1 MSVVKFGTD
10 GWRGII
16 ADDFTYANVR
26 VAARAIARYVL
37 EHEDAAAGVCIGY
50 DTRFGSKSFARVVAE
65 VLAGAGIPVA
75 LANKVT
81 PTPELSFAVLGRGAA
96 GGVMITSSHNPA
108 EWNGVK
114 YKASYGGSGSP
125 AIIAA
130 IEGYLEEPLGGSADP
145 THDDGTVMNATP
157 DGAPGIIEEV
167 DFAPPYVAALEAF
180 VDLEGIRASGYKFLI
195 DTMYGAGA
203 GYIAGI
209 FGRAGVPF
217 VEFRNEVN
225 PAFPGI
231 NPEPILPHIA
241 ATQVAVVAEGCA
253 AGLIT
258 DGDADRIG
266 AVDEHGNVVD
276 AHKIFAVLLQW
287 LLERKQWPGDVT
299 RAFNT
304 TKMLDRIAAKYG
316 RRLHEHGIGF
326 KYVVELMLDG
336 EIGGGILIG
345 GEESGGIGISR
356 HLPERDGLLNSLLL
370 ANVMADEGKTLGELV
385 AALQTEYGEH
395 QYGRIDMHI
404 DEGLK
409 QSAIRRA
416 RAGVSDFAGLKV
428 LRVETLDGIKF
439 YLENPD
445 CAGRENA
452 AETWL
457 LLRASGTEPLLRVY
471 CESCSVESVERVLA
485 AAKAFVLRGDAA

>member
-1 MSVVKFGTD
+1 MEEIKTAVKFGTD

-26 VAARAIARYVL
+26 VAAAAIANYVL
-37 EHEDAAAGVCIGY
+37 AHEDAAAGVCVAY
-50 DTRFGSKSFARVVAE
+50 DTRFSSRSFAQVVAE

-75 LANKVT
+75 MAAEIT
-81 PTPELSFAVLGRGAA
+81 PTPALSYAVRERKAA

-114 YKASYGGSGSP
+114 YKASYGGSGKPS
-125 AIIAA
+125 IMTA
-130 IEGYLEEPLGGSADP
+130 IEGYLGKPLSSKDER
-145 THDDGTVMNATP
+145 
-157 DGAPGIIEEV
+157 APVETV
-167 DFAPPYVAALEAF
+167 DFNPDYVAAIARF
-180 VDLEGIRASGYKFLI
+180 VDLDAIRASGYRFLI
-195 DTMYGAGA
+195 DCMYGAGR
-203 GYIAGI
+203 GVVAGI
-209 FGRAGVPF
+209 FARAGVPF
-217 VEFRNEVN
+217 VEMRSEIN

-231 NPEPILPHIA
+231 NPEPILPHIH
-241 ATQVAVVAEGCA
+241 ATQIAVVAESCD

-276 AHKIFAVLLQW
+276 AHRIFAVLLKW
-287 LLERKQWPGDVT
+287 LLERKKWPGDVT

-304 TKMLDRIAAKYG
+304 TKMLDRICAKYG

-326 KYVVELMLDG
+326 KYVCDLMLEQD
-336 EIGGGILIG
+336 ILIG
-345 GEESGGIGISR
+345 GEESGGVGISR
-356 HLPERDGLLNSLLL
+356 HLPERDGMLNSLLI
-370 ANVMADEGKTLGELV
+370 ANVMADEKKTLGELV
-385 AALQTEYGEH
+385 AALQEEFGEH

-404 DEGLK
+404 DEALK
-409 QSAIRRA
+409 QSAISRA
-416 RAGVSDFAGLKV
+416 KANAGEFAGMKV

-439 YLENPD
+439 FLDNPD
-445 CAGRENA
+445 CEARPNA

-471 CESCSVESVERVLA
+471 CESCSVESVDRVLKA
-485 AAKAFVLRGDAA
+485 AEAFVLDGSAA

>member
-1 MSVVKFGTD
+1 MALQTAVKFGTD

-26 VAARAIARYVL
+26 VAAVAIAHYVL
-37 EHEDAAAGVCIGY
+37 EHEDAQAGVCIGY
-50 DTRFGSKSFARVVAE
+50 DTRFGSRSFAKIVAE

-81 PTPELSFAVLGRGAA
+81 PTPELSFAVRGRKAA

-125 AIIAA
+125 SIIAS
-130 IEGYLEEPLGGSADP
+130 IESYLGKPLVKAAHP
-145 THDDGTVMNATP
+145 AK
-157 DGAPGIIEEV
+157 IEEV

-180 VDLEGIRASGYKFLI
+180 VDLKAIRASGYKFLM
-195 DTMYGAGA
+195 DVMYGAGA

-209 FGRAGVPF
+209 FERAGIPY
-217 VEFRNEVN
+217 VEMRAEPN

-231 NPEPILPHIA
+231 NPEPIMPNIA
-241 ATQVAVVAEGCA
+241 ATREAVVQERCA

-276 AHKIFAVLLQW
+276 AHKIYAVLLQW
-287 LLERKQWPGDVT
+287 LLQRKQWPGNVT

-304 TKMLDRIAAKYG
+304 TKMLDRIAAKHG
-316 RRLHEHGIGF
+316 RTLHEHGIGF
-326 KYVVELMLDG
+326 KYVVDLMLDSKIPDG
-336 EIGGGILIG
+336 VLIG
-345 GEESGGIGISR
+345 GEESGGIGVRR

-370 ANVMADEGKTLGELV
+370 ANVMADEHKTLGELV
-385 AALQTEYGEH
+385 AALQAEYGEH
-395 QYGRIDMHI
+395 QYGRVDMHI
-404 DEGLK
+404 TEELK

-416 RAGVSDFAGLKV
+416 SDGVKDIAGMKV
-428 LRVETLDGIKF
+428 LRTETMDGIKF
-439 YLENPD
+439 FLDNPA
-445 CAGRENA
+445 CAGKANA

-471 CESCSVESVERVLA
+471 CESCSVESVQQVLTA
-485 AAKAFVLRGDAA
+485 AEGFVLQSNAQ